1 MGLRVQGGAYNC
13 TQTLECPME
22 RRRNGRPRGLARAL
36 KDAASLYLAPLIDAM
51 PVLAETAL

>member
-1 MGLRVQGGAYNC
+1 
-13 TQTLECPME
+13 ME

-36 KDAASLYLAPLIDAM
+36 KDAASPYLAPLIDAM